1 MEEFEKVI
9 RDPVYGY
16 IGITKEQLAVIELPI
31 FQRLRRIT
39 QLSFGDLVYPNATH
53 NRFSH
58 SLGVMH
64 LARLLINHLESYLE
78 SLKLKDELESIKE
91 EKEAFIWA
99 GLLHDIGHL
108 PFSHVSEEPFAG
120 VFSSYPE
127 FRPFSEVKDFHVRIG
142 CYIISNSEFGITPI
156 IGDATAEKVC
166 KLLKGA
172 GHPVLNE
179 MINGLV
185 SIDRLDYL
193 RRDALHAGTPE
204 YAIVDAERIVNSLVI
219 YPEDPLLAPVFRKKA
234 LYSLEGVVL
243 SYFFL
248 YRAIYYHHAVR
259 AAYLLFQ
266 NILWEA
272 FQNGLKEKLEENN
285 WLTPS
290 YFSNFDDHCL
300 MALLRG
306 IDVSRKALEEELL
319 SRKLPKMIPPEKLD
333 IYSSTIGIY
342 FYNTRDK
349 ILENKV
355 KKEEE
360 LEERLKKFNIKR
372 ILLDSPLIIPY
383 PRSLLSERLIYI
395 WGEKDDKPQDIGD
408 IAPHLRATTDAAEKQ
423 MSGRVYVYPDMRD
436 NEDFI
441 RDLKVA
447 IREILR

>member
-1 MEEFEKVI
+1 
-9 RDPVYGY
+9 
-16 IGITKEQLAVIELPI
+16 
-31 FQRLRRIT
+31 
-39 QLSFGDLVYPNATH
+39 
-53 NRFSH
+53 
-58 SLGVMH
+58 MH

-248 YRAIYYHHAVR
+248 YRAIYYHHTVR

-306 IDVSRKALEEELL
+306 IDVSRKALSEELL
-319 SRKLPKMIPPEKLD
+319 TRKLPKMIPLDDAEQDIKVRISRFLEKLPE
-333 IYSSTIGIY
+333 
-342 FYNTRDK
+342 
-349 ILENKV
+349 ENKLKNKV
-355 KKEEE
+355 EKEK
-360 LEERLKKFNIKR
+360 LLKEKLKGFGVTR
-372 ILLDSPLIIPY
+372 ILLDSPLVIPY
-383 PRSLLSERLIYI
+383 PRSLLSEPAIYV
-395 WGEKDDKPQDIGD
+395 WGEKSEGPKNIGEA
-408 IAPHLRATTDAAEKQ
+408 APHLRSTAETAEEQ
-423 MSGRVYVYPDMRD
+423 MGGRVYVSPDLRG
-436 NEDFI
+436 NQDFLNNL
-441 RDLKVA
+441 RNA
-447 IREILR
+447 IVEIVRQKT

>member
-64 LARLLINHLESYLE
+64 LARLLINYLE
-78 SLKLKDELESIKE
+78 SSGLAEKLKLTKK

-108 PFSHVSEEPFAG
+108 PFSHVCEEPFAYFMPG
-120 VFSSYPE
+120 FLE
-127 FRPFSEVKDFHVRIG
+127 FKEYHTGIG
-142 CYIISNSEFGITPI
+142 CHIISKPEFGITPI
-156 IGDATAEKVC
+156 IGEDIAEMVC
-166 KLLKGA
+166 KLLKGI
-172 GHPVLNE
+172 GHPLLTR
-179 MINGLV
+179 MLDGLV

-193 RRDALHAGTPE
+193 QRDALHAGTPE

-248 YRAIYYHHAVR
+248 YRAIYYHHTVR

-272 FQNGLKEKLEENN
+272 FQNRLKEKLEENN

-319 SRKLPKMIPPEKLD
+319 SRKLPEMIPPEKLD

-342 FYNTRDK
+342 FYNTKDK

-355 KKEEE
+355 KKEE
-360 LEERLKKFNIKR
+360 
-372 ILLDSPLIIPY
+372 
-383 PRSLLSERLIYI
+383 
-395 WGEKDDKPQDIGD
+395 
-408 IAPHLRATTDAAEKQ
+408 
-423 MSGRVYVYPDMRD
+423 
-436 NEDFI
+436 
-441 RDLKVA
+441 
-447 IREILR
+447 

>member
-64 LARLLINHLESYLE
+64 LARLLINYLE
-78 SLKLKDELESIKE
+78 SSGLAEKLKLTKK

-108 PFSHVSEEPFAG
+108 PFSHVCEEPFAYFMPG
-120 VFSSYPE
+120 FLE
-127 FRPFSEVKDFHVRIG
+127 FKEYHTGIG
-142 CYIISNSEFGITPI
+142 CHIISKPEFGITPI
-156 IGDATAEKVC
+156 IGEDIAEMVC
-166 KLLKGA
+166 KLLKGI
-172 GHPVLNE
+172 GHPLLTR
-179 MINGLV
+179 MLDGLV

-193 RRDALHAGTPE
+193 QRDALHAGTPE

-248 YRAIYYHHAVR
+248 YRAIYYHHTVR

-290 YFSNFDDHCL
+290 YFPNFDDHCL

-319 SRKLPKMIPPEKLD
+319 YRKLPKMIPPEKLD

-342 FYNTRDK
+342 FYNTKDK

-423 MSGRVYVYPDMRD
+423 MSGRVYVYPDLRD